1 MEVYS
6 IIQFQTTFLDFLFFL
21 TEAQE

>member
-6 IIQFQTTFLDFLFFL
+6 TIQFQTTFLDFLFFL